1 MLTTLRGSKNS
12 AEAEVVT
19 VILHNNWQDL
29 ESNGQK
35 EVHKNDLDD
44 VTECHI
50 IRSRQFVVFTY
61 CEYSEH
67 TMSLFVW
74 PGETI

>member
-1 MLTTLRGSKNS
+1 MVK
-12 AEAEVVT
+12 
-19 VILHNNWQDL
+19 
-29 ESNGQK
+29 K

-50 IRSRQFVVFTY
+50 IRSRQFAVFTY
-61 CEYSEH
+61 CEYSER

-74 PGETI
+74 QSETI